1 MMHDLLLDA
10 RLLMI
15 LWLYAMLLWVWLRRQ
30 VTTSQADHQS
40 AKRSTRHLQD
50 PKPFP
55 GHHQA
60 LLSRL

>member
-30 VTTSQADHQS
+30 ATTSHADH
-40 AKRSTRHLQD
+40 
-50 PKPFP
+50 
-55 GHHQA
+55 
-60 LLSRL
+60 